1 MGISFLMYS
10 ASNKHK
16 LSLHL
21 ILSQ

>member
-1 MGISFLMYS
+1 MYS